1 MRKRILAMILAVVMT
16 VSMLPTWALAEE
28 GGEVAEAPATAEVV
42 EAEAVPEDTA
52 AEEPAAEPEEP
63 EAAEPADETG
73 ENATGEMT
81 EEFSDVPEEGG
92 LSEEAEAPSDPE
104 QTEPAGEQEG
114 PKDTPESETGESADA
129 QEETPET
136 EGESETT
143 SEEVEIQ
150 GVDDAEE
157 ELADKEEGAITTMSL
172 GDGVDINY
180 ITFPDP
186 TFREF
191 VSGYDKNKDEYL
203 SADELRVV
211 TQMDISGKQIGGGL
225 RGIENFIYLR
235 ELDCSDNNL
244 TALSVVFNTAL
255 TTLKCQKN
263 QISQLD
269 LSDNKE
275 LKELNCASNCL
286 STLDTSVNTKL
297 RRIYCYSNKL
307 TDLKV
312 SASVEDLSCSSNQL
326 TYLDLSHAD
335 QLMSLGCG
343 ENRFL
348 SLDLS
353 NCSNLQSVSC
363 YRNERKWSLNLSNTN
378 ITSFDCSGDRYQGI
392 VDNLAELNVS
402 GCVNLERLDLYDASL
417 TTLNAK
423 GCTALEELICRD
435 NKLTSLDLSMNR
447 ALRKLTCQGNL
458 FTELYL
464 GDCPRLARICN
475 NKYKAMSMDNSTYV
489 YNDLNEHQYD
499 NDYAYLIIDKKVK
512 VLTANVVYFTIS
524 FDANGGTGAPASQS
538 KAKGKTL
545 TLSGAV
551 PRRDGFY
558 FAGWA
563 TSSSA
568 AAAEYQ
574 PGGAFKTDADIT
586 LYAVWIPLRDVETR
600 EVDLNTAVLDREYL
614 LLEMGSSP
622 EMPLRIQNIDMSF
635 ISAVQWNSG
644 DASIAVVDQSG
655 NVTAKGA
662 GTTYVTATLTDNH
675 GNTRTIRCRV
685 DVLDRT
691 AQGGKEITASLPV
704 NQVVSELYR
713 TDYTQFDVVLSLQQN
728 IIGLASVTTADGSEL
743 EDTGVTIKTAAFT
756 GSADPRQ
763 DIRQVFGLRV
773 ADDRTLEII
782 PTIDLDDTTAVK
794 AVASS
799 YKSEILLKLSD
810 GSEVKTPALTV
821 KVGKTLPKLQAEAI
835 KLNRFIDGDTAAI
848 TITGGKVKA
857 FTADTLDFAT
867 LNDDLTVTLNSGL
880 EKNVSGK
887 YTLNCVLEDWAK
899 PAPVVVTVSVTYTA
913 PKLTFSPASLTLNPD
928 VTDSATVT
936 YKLVPLAGVSHD
948 ISGYRIYEGNETVDN
963 GLLDLDLS
971 EPGIATVSG
980 AIGDEKAHTY
990 KVYPLVDGKEVAA
1003 FTVKVLAKSKIA
1015 LTAKAKG
1022 AIDTEVPNSPVTI
1035 TVSGK
1040 NYNAAAGSYDVT
1052 IWQTEG
1058 KNEPVDVTW
1067 DGLFDIDYNANIITI
1082 TCADAAE
1089 LAKMVKGYTYSA
1101 EITANEVE
1109 ADPVTVKFTVKTSTK
1124 KPDSSA
1130 TLKASGSI
1138 DVLRPGTQVVLTPN
1152 FKNWYGY
1159 DLNDAELSLDP
1170 ELFSYDVQDGVFI
1183 VKAQYGAAIDPKTV
1197 YNVEMT
1203 LDGYTTKPV
1212 KLPIKMGSVKI
1223 DQSAKTVNLLKDDR
1237 YDTATV
1243 KLSLTDDSLYDIS
1256 GARVI
1261 LVEKNDCLSLT
1272 SLGNGEYAIGYK
1284 NNTLPDQVLRGKIKG
1299 TSAKLN
1305 VYLTGNGGSAVNKTI
1320 TVTVKFV

>member
-1 MRKRILAMILAVVMT
+1 M
-16 VSMLPTWALAEE
+16 
-28 GGEVAEAPATAEVV
+28 
-42 EAEAVPEDTA
+42 
-52 AEEPAAEPEEP
+52 
-63 EAAEPADETG
+63 
-73 ENATGEMT
+73 
-81 EEFSDVPEEGG
+81 
-92 LSEEAEAPSDPE
+92 
-104 QTEPAGEQEG
+104 
-114 PKDTPESETGESADA
+114 
-129 QEETPET
+129 
-136 EGESETT
+136 
-143 SEEVEIQ
+143 EIQ
-150 GVDDAEE
+150 GIGDAEE
-157 ELADKEEGAITTMSL
+157 ELTDEEEEAITTMDSAGVALDENEFPSL
-172 GDGVDINY
+172 
-180 ITFPDP
+180 P
-186 TFREF
+186 FREALAE
-191 VSGYDKNKDEYL
+191 YDKNKNGYL
-203 SADELRVV
+203 DLPEMV
-211 TQMDISGKQIGGGL
+211 TVTTLDVSNRQIETL
-225 RGIENFIYLR
+225 EGIHYFIYLR
-235 ELDCSDNNL
+235 ELNCSNNYLSELDVTWGKKLEKLDCHNNKL
-244 TALSVVFNTAL
+244 EGIDLSYNTAL
-255 TTLKCQKN
+255 VELSCGGN
-263 QISQLD
+263 LLRELD
-269 LSDNKE
+269 VSNNKE
-275 LKELNCASNCL
+275 LRKL
-286 STLDTSVNTKL
+286 SCISTDLTTLDTSANTKL
-297 RRIYCYSNKL
+297 QDLSCDSGRL
-307 TDLKV
+307 TELIV
-312 SASVEDLSCSSNQL
+312 SASVEHLSCSSNQL

-335 QLMSLGCG
+335 QLMTLSCG

-378 ITSFDCSGDRYQGI
+378 ITSFDCSGNRYQGI

-402 GCVNLERLDLYDASL
+402 GCANLERLDLYDASL

-423 GCTALEELICRD
+423 GCTSLVELICRD

-475 NKYKAMSMDNSTYV
+475 NKYKRMSLDDSTYY
-489 YNDLNEHQYD
+489 YNDFNEHNYD
-499 NDYAYLIIDKKVK
+499 DDDIAFLIIDKKVK

-563 TSSSA
+563 TNSSA

-614 LLEMGSSP
+614 LLEKGSSP

-713 TDYTQFDVVLSLQQN
+713 TDYTQFDVVLRLQQN

-810 GSEVKTPALTV
+810 GSAVTTPALTV
-821 KVGKTLPKLQAEAI
+821 KVGKTLPKLQAKAI

-1170 ELFSYDVQDGVFI
+1170 ELFSYDVQDGLFI

-1212 KLPIKMGSVKI
+1212 KLPVKMGSVKI
-1223 DQSAKTVNLLKDDR
+1223 DQSVKTVNLLKDDR

-1256 GARVI
+1256 GARVV
-1261 LVEKNDCLSLT
+1261 LLEKNDCLSLT
-1272 SLGNGEYAIGYK
+1272 PLGNGEYAIGYK